1 MRDVIALDVETF
13 PITHRALNPPVVCC
27 SFASADNPE
36 GLVVGNSVSENLEA
50 KLLAALRSGEI
61 VGHNVA
67 FDMSCIARTFP
78 DLRPFIW
85 QAYTERR
92 VHDTLVREKLIH
104 LGTHG
109 NIDAL
114 AGRRIDYSLSG
125 LAMDRLGRDMSG
137 DKSSGVRVR
146 YDEMDGLPA
155 KYYPQEFYEYSRQD
169 AEITLKIFRS
179 QDRKPEFFE
188 NEWLHVNMAFCLYFS
203 TCRGLKVDKERV
215 LELWDKTQAEI
226 NLDNFPLLKSSGIIV
241 PACPGKPYKKNP
253 NKRTKPKKEK
263 VNVSKALIPRI
274 EAVCRENGLK
284 IEKTETGRTSTGK
297 QVIEDLAPLD
307 PVLREYQQRQSLSK
321 LVTTYFPAMQW
332 PRDPELRLIAD
343 TIHPQYDVL
352 KKTGRI
358 SSWGNSSK
366 NKTPLYA
373 SVNIQQVDPRVRGCY
388 VPREGYHLLSV
399 DYSALELVALA
410 DTVYKLYGKSRLR
423 EQLNSGMDPHAKL
436 GARLAGDAHEDFL
449 RKKVDEPAYFK
460 SWRKRAKPVG
470 LGYPG
475 GMGVQT
481 MIKACAGYG
490 FRVTESEAWDYKDKW
505 LEEYPVMRDYLAH
518 EGDEERSYASPLG
531 MVRAGCSYTQYCNGR
546 ALQTPGAEGMKLA
559 TFALCREIYDQP
571 GSVLEG
577 CHFLA
582 SIHDEVLLEVPV
594 EKASLCAEMVSEI
607 MVREMLTVLTSMNRK
622 AVKVEAALMTRWDKR
637 AEPVYVGGELVPWK
651 ES

>member
-1 MRDVIALDVETF
+1 MLKLVTALDVETL
-13 PITHRALNPPVVCC
+13 PISPSSLAPRVICC
-27 SFASADNPE
+27 SFSF
-36 GLVVGNSVSENLEA
+36 GTRSWVTGNSKEENL
-50 KLLAALRSGEI
+50 KGDIRKALMGHV
-61 VGHNVA
+61 VGHNIA
-67 FDMSCIARTFP
+67 FDLMSIINTFP
-78 DLRPFIW
+78 SLKPLVW
-85 QAYTERR
+85 KAYAEHR
-92 VHDTLVREKLIH
+92 VHDTIVREKLIH

-109 NIDAL
+109 SIDAL
-114 AGRRIDYSLSG
+114 AGKRIDYSLSG
-125 LAMDRLGRDMSG
+125 LSNDRLRKSLEG
-137 DKSSGVRVR
+137 DKSSGVRIR
-146 YDEMDGLPA
+146 YGEMDGVPA
-155 KYYPQEFYEYSRQD
+155 HAYPREFYDYSLQD
-169 AEITLKIFRS
+169 AEVTFRLYQS
-179 QDRKPEFFE
+179 QEKKSELFK

-203 TCRGLKVDKERV
+203 TCRGLKVDKNKV
-215 LELWDKTQAEI
+215 LDLWDKTKAEI
-226 NLDNFPLLKSSGIIV
+226 HLDNYPLLKSSGIIT
-241 PACPGKPYKKNP
+241 PACPGKPYKKNK
-253 NKRTKPKKEK
+253 NRRTKPKPEK
-263 VNVSKALIPRI
+263 VNVSKALMPRI
-274 EAVCRENGLK
+274 EQVCRDNRLK
-284 IEKTETGRTSTGK
+284 IEKTETGRTSTSK
-297 QVIEDLAPLD
+297 RVLEDLAPLD
-307 PVLREYQQRQSLSK
+307 PVLREYQKRQSLAK
-321 LVTTYFPAMQW
+321 LVTAYFPAMRW
-332 PRDPELRLIAD
+332 PRAETGPRLIAD

-366 NKTPLYA
+366 SKNPLYP

-388 VPREGYHLLSV
+388 VPREGFYLLSV

-423 EQLNSGMDPHAKL
+423 DQLNRGMDPHAKL

-449 RKKVDEPAYFK
+449 RKKEEDPIYFK

-490 FRVTESEAWDYKDKW
+490 FRVTETEAWVYKDKW

-518 EGDEERSYASPLG
+518 EGDEERSYVSPLG
-531 MVRAGCSYTQYCNGR
+531 MVRSGCNYTQYCNGL

-594 EKASLCAEMVSEI
+594 EKASLCADRVGQIMVSEMRI
-607 MVREMLTVLTSMNRK
+607 VLTSMNTK
-622 AVKVEAALMTRWDKR
+622 AVRVEAALMKRWDKR
-637 AEPVYVGGELVPWK
+637 AEPVYVGGELVPW
-651 ES
+651 EE